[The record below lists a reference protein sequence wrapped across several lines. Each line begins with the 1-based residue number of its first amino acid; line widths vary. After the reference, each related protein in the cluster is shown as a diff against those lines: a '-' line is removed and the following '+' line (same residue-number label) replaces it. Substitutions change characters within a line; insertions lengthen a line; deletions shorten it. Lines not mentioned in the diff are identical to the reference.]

1 MRNENAVVDLL
12 RRLALNLDGDGFSI
26 NCAETSKS
34 LQKRKLAEV
43 MALVTSLK
51 AGNFRYL

>member
-51 AGNFRYL
+51 VGNFRYL